1 MKESS
6 ENILLIECNDDG
18 ILRLTLNDLDNKN
31 ALSEL
36 MMQKLINAITESSK
50 DNSIKVILD
59 GDKEVNVKDCIS
71 ISRAIEGALN
81 RDEEDFS
88 LEVASAGVGS
98 PLKFPRQYHKN
109 LGRKLEVISTEGL
122 KFEGDLTH
130 VKEDAIELQWKQRE
144 TKRIGK
150 GKVTVTKKK
159 TILFDEIS
167 QAKVMIKF

>member
-1 MKESS
+1 MNFNQKVEDFLSLVLKQHS
-6 ENILLIECNDDG
+6 NIFLVDLKISND
-18 ILRLTLNDLDNKN
+18 K
-31 ALSEL
+31 
-36 MMQKLINAITESSK
+36 
-50 DNSIKVILD
+50 SIKIILD
-59 GDKEVNVKDCIS
+59 ADKEVNVKDCID
-71 ISRAIEGALN
+71 ISRSIEGALD
-81 RDEEDFS
+81 RDQEDFS

-122 KFEGDLTH
+122 KFEGDLTL

>member
-1 MKESS
+1 MNFNQKV
-6 ENILLIECNDDG
+6 ENFLSLVLKQHSNIFLVNLKISND
-18 ILRLTLNDLDNKN
+18 K
-31 ALSEL
+31 
-36 MMQKLINAITESSK
+36 
-50 DNSIKVILD
+50 SIKIILD
-59 GDKEVNVKDCIS
+59 GDKEVNVKDCID
-71 ISRAIEGALN
+71 ISRSMEGALE
-81 RDEEDFS
+81 RDQEDFS

>member
-1 MKESS
+1 MNFNQKVEDFLSLVLKQHS
-6 ENILLIECNDDG
+6 NIFLVDLKISND
-18 ILRLTLNDLDNKN
+18 K
-31 ALSEL
+31 
-36 MMQKLINAITESSK
+36 
-50 DNSIKVILD
+50 SIKIILD
-59 GDKEVNVKDCIS
+59 ADKEVNVKDCID
-71 ISRAIEGALN
+71 ISRSIEGALD
-81 RDEEDFS
+81 RDQEDFS

-130 VKEDAIELQWKQRE
+130 VKQDAIELQWKQRE

>member
-1 MKESS
+1 MNFNQKV
-6 ENILLIECNDDG
+6 ENFLSLVLKQHSNIFLVDLKISND
-18 ILRLTLNDLDNKN
+18 K
-31 ALSEL
+31 
-36 MMQKLINAITESSK
+36 
-50 DNSIKVILD
+50 SIKIILD
-59 GDKEVNVKDCIS
+59 GDKEVNVKDCID
-71 ISRAIEGALN
+71 ISRSMEDALD
-81 RDEEDFS
+81 RDQEDFS

-98 PLKFPRQYHKN
+98 PLKFPRQYYKN
-109 LGRKLEVISTEGL
+109 LGRKLEVISSEGL

>member
-1 MKESS
+1 MNFNQKVEDLLSLVLKQHS
-6 ENILLIECNDDG
+6 NIFLVDLKISND
-18 ILRLTLNDLDNKN
+18 K
-31 ALSEL
+31 
-36 MMQKLINAITESSK
+36 
-50 DNSIKVILD
+50 SIKIILD
-59 GDKEVNVKDCIS
+59 ADKEVNVKDCID
-71 ISRAIEGALN
+71 ISRSMEGALD
-81 RDEEDFS
+81 RDQEDFS

-130 VKEDAIELQWKQRE
+130 VKQDAIELQWKQRE

>member
-1 MKESS
+1 MNFNQKV
-6 ENILLIECNDDG
+6 ENFLSLVLKQYSNIFLVDLKISND
-18 ILRLTLNDLDNKN
+18 K
-31 ALSEL
+31 
-36 MMQKLINAITESSK
+36 
-50 DNSIKVILD
+50 SIKIILD
-59 GDKEVNVKDCIS
+59 GDKEVNVKDCID
-71 ISRAIEGALN
+71 ISRSMEGALE
-81 RDEEDFS
+81 RDQEDFS

-150 GKVTVTKKK
+150 GKLTVTKKK
-159 TILFDEIS
+159 TILFDKIS

>member
-1 MKESS
+1 MNFNQKV
-6 ENILLIECNDDG
+6 ENFLSLVLKQHSNIFLVDLKISND
-18 ILRLTLNDLDNKN
+18 K
-31 ALSEL
+31 
-36 MMQKLINAITESSK
+36 
-50 DNSIKVILD
+50 SIKIILD
-59 GDKEVNVKDCIS
+59 GDKEVNVKDCID
-71 ISRAIEGALN
+71 ISRSMEGALD
-81 RDEEDFS
+81 RDQEDFS

-167 QAKVMIKF
+167 QAKVIIKF

>member
-1 MKESS
+1 MNFNKKVEDFLSLVLKQHS
-6 ENILLIECNDDG
+6 NIFLVDLKISND
-18 ILRLTLNDLDNKN
+18 K
-31 ALSEL
+31 
-36 MMQKLINAITESSK
+36 
-50 DNSIKVILD
+50 SIKIILD
-59 GDKEVNVKDCIS
+59 GDKEVNVKDCID
-71 ISRAIEGALN
+71 ISRSMEGALD
-81 RDEEDFS
+81 RDQEDFS

>member
-1 MKESS
+1 MSLVLKQHS
-6 ENILLIECNDDG
+6 NIFLVDLKISDD
-18 ILRLTLNDLDNKN
+18 K
-31 ALSEL
+31 
-36 MMQKLINAITESSK
+36 
-50 DNSIKVILD
+50 SIKIILD
-59 GDKEVNVKDCIS
+59 GDKEVNVKDCID
-71 ISRAIEGALN
+71 ISRSMEGALD
-81 RDEEDFS
+81 RDQEDFS

-159 TILFDEIS
+159 TIFFDEIS

>member
-1 MKESS
+1 MPLFFEMNFNQKVEDFLSLVLKQHS
-6 ENILLIECNDDG
+6 NIFLVDLKISND
-18 ILRLTLNDLDNKN
+18 K
-31 ALSEL
+31 
-36 MMQKLINAITESSK
+36 
-50 DNSIKVILD
+50 SIKIILD
-59 GDKEVNVKDCIS
+59 GDKEVNVKDCID
-71 ISRAIEGALN
+71 ISKSVEGALD
-81 RDEEDFS
+81 RDQEDFS

-159 TILFDEIS
+159 T
-167 QAKVMIKF
+167 K

>member
-1 MKESS
+1 MNFNQKVEDFLSLVLKQHS
-6 ENILLIECNDDG
+6 NIFLVDLKISND
-18 ILRLTLNDLDNKN
+18 K
-31 ALSEL
+31 
-36 MMQKLINAITESSK
+36 
-50 DNSIKVILD
+50 SIKIILD
-59 GDKEVNVKDCIS
+59 ADKEVNVKDCID
-71 ISRAIEGALN
+71 ISRSIEGALD
-81 RDEEDFS
+81 RDQEDFS

-150 GKVTVTKKK
+150 GKLTVTKKK

>member
-1 MKESS
+1 MNFNQKV
-6 ENILLIECNDDG
+6 ENFLSLVLKQHSNIFLVDLKISND
-18 ILRLTLNDLDNKN
+18 K
-31 ALSEL
+31 
-36 MMQKLINAITESSK
+36 
-50 DNSIKVILD
+50 SIKIILD
-59 GDKEVNVKDCIS
+59 ADKEVNVKDCID
-71 ISRAIEGALN
+71 ISRSMEGALD
-81 RDEEDFS
+81 RDQEDFS

-98 PLKFPRQYHKN
+98 PLMFLRQYHKN

>member
-1 MKESS
+1 MNFNQKVEDFLSLVLKQHS
-6 ENILLIECNDDG
+6 NIFLVDLKISND
-18 ILRLTLNDLDNKN
+18 K
-31 ALSEL
+31 
-36 MMQKLINAITESSK
+36 
-50 DNSIKVILD
+50 SIKIILD
-59 GDKEVNVKDCIS
+59 GDKEVNVKDCID
-71 ISRAIEGALN
+71 ISRSMEGALD
-81 RDEEDFS
+81 RDQDDFS

-109 LGRKLEVISTEGL
+109 LGRKLEVISSEGL

>member
-1 MKESS
+1 MNFNQKVEDFLSLVLKQHS
-6 ENILLIECNDDG
+6 NIFLVDLKISND
-18 ILRLTLNDLDNKN
+18 K
-31 ALSEL
+31 
-36 MMQKLINAITESSK
+36 
-50 DNSIKVILD
+50 SIKIILD
-59 GDKEVNVKDCIS
+59 GDKEVNVKDCID
-71 ISRAIEGALN
+71 ISRSMEGALD
-81 RDEEDFS
+81 RDQEDFS

-167 QAKVMIKF
+167 HWEFGDL

>member
-1 MKESS
+1 MNFNQKV
-6 ENILLIECNDDG
+6 ENFLSLVLKQHSNIFLVDLKISND
-18 ILRLTLNDLDNKN
+18 K
-31 ALSEL
+31 
-36 MMQKLINAITESSK
+36 
-50 DNSIKVILD
+50 SIKIILD
-59 GDKEVNVKDCIS
+59 ADKEVNVKDCID
-71 ISRAIEGALN
+71 ISRSMEGALD
-81 RDEEDFS
+81 RDQEDFS

-130 VKEDAIELQWKQRE
+130 VKQDAIELQWKQRE

-159 TILFDEIS
+159 PYCLT
-167 QAKVMIKF
+167 K

>member
-1 MKESS
+1 MNFNQKVEDFLSLVLKQHS
-6 ENILLIECNDDG
+6 NIFLVDLKISND
-18 ILRLTLNDLDNKN
+18 K
-31 ALSEL
+31 
-36 MMQKLINAITESSK
+36 
-50 DNSIKVILD
+50 SIKIILD
-59 GDKEVNVKDCIS
+59 GDKEVNVKDCID
-71 ISRAIEGALN
+71 ISRSMEGALD
-81 RDEEDFS
+81 RDQEDFS

>member
-1 MKESS
+1 MNFNQKV
-6 ENILLIECNDDG
+6 ENFLSLVLKQHSNIFLVDLKISND
-18 ILRLTLNDLDNKN
+18 K
-31 ALSEL
+31 
-36 MMQKLINAITESSK
+36 
-50 DNSIKVILD
+50 SIKIILD
-59 GDKEVNVKDCIS
+59 GDKEVNIKDCID
-71 ISRAIEGALN
+71 ISRSMEGALD
-81 RDEEDFS
+81 RDQEDFS

-98 PLKFPRQYHKN
+98 PLKFLRQYHKN

>member
-1 MKESS
+1 MNFNQKV
-6 ENILLIECNDDG
+6 ENFLSLVLKQHSNIFLVDLKISND
-18 ILRLTLNDLDNKN
+18 K
-31 ALSEL
+31 
-36 MMQKLINAITESSK
+36 
-50 DNSIKVILD
+50 SIKIILD
-59 GDKEVNVKDCIS
+59 ADKEVNVKDCID
-71 ISRAIEGALN
+71 ISRSIEGALD
-81 RDEEDFS
+81 RDQEDFS